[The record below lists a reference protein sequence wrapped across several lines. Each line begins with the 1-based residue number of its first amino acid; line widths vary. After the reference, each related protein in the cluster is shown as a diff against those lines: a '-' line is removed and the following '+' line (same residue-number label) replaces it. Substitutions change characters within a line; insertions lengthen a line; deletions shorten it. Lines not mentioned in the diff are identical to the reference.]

1 MSAAS
6 GMLGQ
11 QASLAVCA
19 PAYRD
24 ADVQRREEVRYVV
37 TAMLLVV
44 AIIHLLPLSG
54 VLAANDLPPCTAFR
68 SRTRVWKFSCDI
80 RAVLFGLLG
89 LFLLYAAFQPAIQL
103 LAFVAAFASVLS
115 FVWLAWSVGNYNEQ
129 VGRVFAADIV
139 ALFCLVVG
147 LGAYVLTVRQDGAL
161 VFGVRQNAGQLIDSP
176 GGGPVLPD
184 SAAADTETGRHW

>member
-1 MSAAS
+1 M
-6 GMLGQ
+6 
-11 QASLAVCA
+11 
-19 PAYRD
+19 
-24 ADVQRREEVRYVV
+24 RYVV

-54 VLAANDLPPCTAFR
+54 VLGSERLAALYGLSFKDPSLEILMR
-68 SRTRVWKFSCDI
+68 H

-139 ALFCLVVG
+139 ALLCLVVG
-147 LGAYVLTVRQDGAL
+147 LGAYVLTVRQD
-161 VFGVRQNAGQLIDSP
+161 
-176 GGGPVLPD
+176 
-184 SAAADTETGRHW
+184 